1 MLEDSFGRRFYYLRL
16 SVTDVCNF
24 RCTYCLPNGYEG
36 LPAEAFLTVPEI
48 EKTVQAFAQLGTEK
62 IRITGGEPSLRTD
75 LPEIISR
82 VTKVRGIKKVA
93 ITTNGYKLDKKI
105 DDWHHAGLTQL
116 NVSIDSFDKKTFK
129 EITGHDR
136 IEEIMSGIDRALTLG
151 LKVKVNAVLMKGVN
165 DDLAP
170 IFHWLKTNP
179 VTFRFIE
186 VMETSDQDVFFREH
200 HVSGGDIKQHIIER
214 QWQSV
219 IREQA
224 AGPAQEFWHPNYQGR
239 FGLIMPYSKD
249 FCASCNRLRVSSLG
263 KMHLCLFAEQGVDL
277 RSFMAADIPLD
288 DLVGAIVKQVSGKAL
303 GHELIDHKSGAMK
316 NLSMIGG

>member
-1 MLEDSFGRRFYYLRL
+1 MLQDSFGRRFYYLRL
-16 SVTDVCNF
+16 SVTDVCDF
-24 RCTYCLPNGYEG
+24 RCTYCLPNGYDG

-48 EKTVQAFAQLGTEK
+48 EKTVQAFAKLGTEK

-75 LPEIISR
+75 LTEILS
-82 VTKVRGIKKVA
+82 KVSAVEGINKVA
-93 ITTNGYKLDKKI
+93 LTTNGYKLDKKV
-105 DDWHHAGLTQL
+105 DDWHRAGLDQL
-116 NVSIDSFDKKTFK
+116 NVSIDAFDKETFK
-129 EITGHDR
+129 NITGHDR
-136 IEEIMSGIDRALTLG
+136 FEEVMAGIDRALTLG

-170 IFHWLKTNP
+170 VFQWLKTTP

-186 VMETSDQDVFFREH
+186 VMETSDQDVFFREYH
-200 HVSGGDIKQHIIER
+200 LSGGDIKQQVLEQ

-224 AGPAQEFWHPNYQGR
+224 AGPAQEFWHPDYQGR

-249 FCASCNRLRVSSLG
+249 FCASCNRLRMSSLG
-263 KMHLCLFAEQGVDL
+263 KMHLCLFSEQGIDL
-277 RSFMAADIPLD
+277 RQYMASDVPLD
-288 DLVGAIVKQVSGKAL
+288 DMINAITRQISGKAI
-303 GHELIDHKSGAMK
+303 GHDLLDHKSGAMK